1 MADVGNEAAP
11 AADGGPGDQRQRQSQ
26 NQQPQQQ
33 RAPPAAA
40 ARVNRGTDGGTRDP
54 LINMRDRLFYTLFHR
69 FTLTYAR
76 ACPKSVRR
84 LLETMI
90 LIKVR
95 LQRRCGLWHLLVV
108 VYRQEVPSA
117 GRLGLGLSKIG
128 MFSAKI
134 PSALAKYYGR

>member
-11 AADGGPGDQRQRQSQ
+11 AAAADGGPGDQRQRQ

-40 ARVNRGTDGGTRDP
+40 ARVNRGTDGGGGGGGTRDP

-95 LQRRCGLWHLLVV
+95 LQTRCGLWHLLLVV
-108 VYRQEVPSA
+108 VYRQDVLSA
-117 GRLGLGLSKIG
+117 GRLGLG
-128 MFSAKI
+128 
-134 PSALAKYYGR
+134 

>member
-11 AADGGPGDQRQRQSQ
+11 AAADGGPGDQRQRQ

-40 ARVNRGTDGGTRDP
+40 ARVNRGTDGGGGGGGGTRDP

-95 LQRRCGLWHLLVV
+95 LQTRCGLWHLLLVV
-108 VYRQEVPSA
+108 VYRQDVLSA
-117 GRLGLGLSKIG
+117 GRLGLG
-128 MFSAKI
+128 
-134 PSALAKYYGR
+134 

>member
-11 AADGGPGDQRQRQSQ
+11 AAADGGPGDQRQRQ

-40 ARVNRGTDGGTRDP
+40 ARVNRGTDGGGGGGGTRDP

-95 LQRRCGLWHLLVV
+95 LQTRCGLWHLLLVV
-108 VYRQEVPSA
+108 VYRQDVLSA
-117 GRLGLGLSKIG
+117 GRLGLG
-128 MFSAKI
+128 
-134 PSALAKYYGR
+134 

>member
-1 MADVGNEAAP
+1 MADVGNE
-11 AADGGPGDQRQRQSQ
+11 AADGGPGDQRQRQ

-40 ARVNRGTDGGTRDP
+40 ARVNRGTDGGGGGGGGGTRDP

-95 LQRRCGLWHLLVV
+95 LQTRCGLWHLLLVV
-108 VYRQEVPSA
+108 VYRQDVLSA
-117 GRLGLGLSKIG
+117 GRLGLG
-128 MFSAKI
+128 
-134 PSALAKYYGR
+134 